1 MALENLRNIGIM
13 AHIDAGKTTTTERIL
28 FYTGKVHKVGEVHD
42 GTAVMDWMPQEQERG
57 ITITSAA
64 TTCEWKGH
72 SINIID
78 TPGHVD
84 FTVEVE
90 RSLRVLDGAIALF
103 CGVGGVE
110 PQSETVWRQADH
122 YKVPRI
128 AFVNKMDRVGSD
140 FYNVLDMISER
151 LGAHPVAV
159 QIPVGMGEMFAGVI
173 DLIQLKARMY
183 KQEDGLI
190 FEEIDIPDDLIKV
203 THHYRELLLESISEY
218 DDHLM
223 ELFLEGKEISEQK
236 LRTAIRKATLD
247 MKIVPVFC
255 GSSFK
260 NKGVQA
266 LLDGVIDYLPSP
278 VDTEEYQGF
287 MCDSDEVISRKPSP
301 EEPFSAYAFKVMTDP
316 YVGKLIYLRV
326 YSGRAKVG
334 DAVINSHTMKKE
346 RFGRILQMMSNK
358 REDKEGCQAGDIVA
372 VVGLKNTRTGDTLC
386 DNNKRIRFETLK
398 FPVPVVHQAIEPK
411 TKTDSDKLT
420 DSLIKLAEEDP
431 TFIIKQNEETGQ
443 TIISGMGELHLEI
456 IIDRLKREF
465 NLQVNVGAPQV
476 AYKERLRK
484 MVTVNYRHIKQTGGK
499 GQFAHAVL
507 NIGPGEPN
515 SGFVFV
521 SRITGGRIPKEY
533 IPAIEDGIKDA
544 LTSGPLAGYPILDL
558 KVELTD
564 GSYHPVDSSEMAFK
578 VCGNLAFREA
588 ADKSGTMLLEP
599 VMKVEI
605 HTPLPY
611 VGSLT
616 GDINSRRGKVDDLEL
631 RNEYQIIRATVPLSE
646 MFGYTNRLRNLSQ
659 GRASSTMEFKEFVPM
674 SDEDTK
680 KTLKKFGYVYNN

>member
-1 MALENLRNIGIM
+1 MTLDKLRNIGIM

-28 FYTGKVHKVGEVHD
+28 FYTGKVHKVGEVHE

-64 TTCEWKGH
+64 TTCEWKDH

-90 RSLRVLDGAIALF
+90 RSLRVLDGAIGLF

-128 AFVNKMDRVGSD
+128 AFVNKMDRVGAD
-140 FYNVLDMISER
+140 YYNVLDMIVER
-151 LGAHPVAV
+151 LGAHPIAV
-159 QIPVGMGEMFAGVI
+159 QIPVGTGEMFAGVI
-173 DLIQLKARMY
+173 DLIRLKARMY
-183 KQEDGLI
+183 RQDDGLI
-190 FEEIDIPDDLIKV
+190 FEEIDVPEDLKDLSMR
-203 THHYRELLLESISEY
+203 YRETLLESISEY
-218 DDHLM
+218 DDEIM
-223 ELFLEGKEISEQK
+223 ELFLEGKEISTERIK
-236 LRTAIRKATLD
+236 KALRKATLD
-247 MKIVPVFC
+247 LKVVPVFC

-278 VDTEEYQGF
+278 LDTAEYSGFKADSEEVVY
-287 MCDSDEVISRKPSP
+287 RKPSP
-301 EEPFSAYAFKVMTDP
+301 DEPFSAYAFKVMTDP

-334 DAVINSHTMKKE
+334 EAVINSHNMKKE
-346 RFGRILQMMSNK
+346 RLGRILRMMSNK
-358 REDKEGCQAGDIVA
+358 REDLELCQAGDIVA
-372 VVGLKNTRTGDTLC
+372 VVGLKSTRTGDTLC

-411 TKTDSDKLT
+411 SKMDSDKLT
-420 DSLIKLAEEDP
+420 DSLLKLSEEDP
-431 TFIIKQNEETGQ
+431 TFVIKFNEETGQ
-443 TIISGMGELHLEI
+443 TVISGMGELHLDI

-465 NLQVNVGAPQV
+465 GLSVNVGAPQV

-484 MVTVNYRHIKQTGGK
+484 EIRIDYKHAKQTGGK
-499 GQFAHAVL
+499 GQFAHAVM

-515 SGFVFV
+515 SGFVFINKV
-521 SRITGGRIPKEY
+521 TGGRIPKEY
-533 IPAIEDGIKDA
+533 IPAVEAGIKDSM
-544 LTSGPLAGYPILDL
+544 TSGPIAGYPVLDV
-558 KVELTD
+558 KVELLD

-578 VCGNLAFREA
+578 TCGSLAFREA
-588 ADKSGTMLLEP
+588 ASKTGTVLLEP

-605 HTPLPY
+605 HTPLSY
-611 VGSLT
+611 VGALT
-616 GDINSRRGKVDDLEL
+616 GDINSRRGKVDDLVL
-631 RNEYQIIRATVPLSE
+631 KNEYQIIRATVPLSE

-659 GRASSTMEFKEFVPM
+659 GRASSSMEFKEFVAM
-674 SDEDTK
+674 TEEETK
-680 KTLKKFGYVYNN
+680 KTLKKFGYVYNG